1 MPKTRIAVIYGSKS
15 GEHEVSIVSAA
26 NVMDALDK
34 EKYDIVRVFISKDLE
49 WYLDPNG
56 DQSMLAPYNPMD
68 LKKDV
73 DFVLPILHGPNG
85 EDGTVQGFLELL
97 NIPYGGC
104 GVLGCATAMDKIVAK
119 EIFADAGIN
128 QCPYVAMTTGD
139 LNEAVKKADKMR
151 EIKSSLKL
159 PYFVKPANMGSSVG
173 ITKVKNIEDLDEAL
187 DIAAHYDSRIL
198 VEQGVNCRELETG
211 IIGND
216 DLEVASVGEIIVGAD
231 FYTYDDKYIDGVST
245 TVVPADITEEEKLK
259 IQQMAKDAYKALGCF
274 GYARCDFMMDKD
286 THEIFINEVN
296 AIPGFTNI
304 SMFPKVFMNDGYTY
318 SEIIEKIIELGY
330 ERHNAKNHR

>member
-119 EIFADAGIN
+119 EIFADAKIN

-231 FYTYDDKYIDGVST
+231 FYTYDDKYIDGVSS

-318 SEIIEKIIELGY
+318 GEIIEKIIELGY

>member
-1 MPKTRIAVIYGSKS
+1 MSKTKIAVIYGSKS
-15 GEHEVSIVSAA
+15 GEHEVSIVSAG
-26 NVMDALDK
+26 NVIDALDK
-34 EKYDIVRVFISKDLE
+34 EKFEVTRVFISKELE

-56 DQSMLAPYNPMD
+56 DQSQLYTYNPMD

-85 EDGTVQGFLELL
+85 EDGTVQGLLELL

-119 EIFADAGIN
+119 EIFADKGIN
-128 QCPYVAMTTGD
+128 QCPYVALTTGD
-139 LNEAVKKADKMR
+139 LEDASKKAEKIR
-151 EIKSSLKL
+151 QIKSKLKL

-211 IIGND
+211 VMGND
-216 DLEVASVGEIIVGAD
+216 ELEVASVGEIIVGAD
-231 FYTYDDKYIDGVST
+231 FYTYDDKYVDGVSQT
-245 TVVPADITEEEKLK
+245 IVPADISEEEKTK
-259 IQQMAKDAYKALGCF
+259 IQSMAKDAFEALGCF

-286 THEIFINEVN
+286 TGEIFINEVN

-304 SMFPKVFMNDGYTY
+304 SMFPKVFMDFGYTY
-318 SEIIEKIIELGY
+318 GEIIEKIIELGY
-330 ERHNAKNHR
+330 EKHNAKNHR

>member
-1 MPKTRIAVIYGSKS
+1 MSKTKIAVIYGSKS
-15 GEHEVSIVSAA
+15 GEHEVSIVSAG
-26 NVMDALDK
+26 NVIDALDK
-34 EKYDIVRVFISKDLE
+34 EKFEVTRVFISKELE

-56 DQSMLAPYNPMD
+56 DQSQLYTYNPMD

-85 EDGTVQGFLELL
+85 EDGTVQGLLELL

-119 EIFADAGIN
+119 EIFADKGIN
-128 QCPYVAMTTGD
+128 QCPYVALTTGD
-139 LNEAVKKADKMR
+139 LEDASKKAEKIR
-151 EIKSSLKL
+151 QIKSKLKL

-211 IIGND
+211 VMGND
-216 DLEVASVGEIIVGAD
+216 ELEVASVGEIIVGAD
-231 FYTYDDKYIDGVST
+231 FYTYDDKYVDGVSQT
-245 TVVPADITEEEKLK
+245 IVPADISEEEKTK
-259 IQQMAKDAYKALGCF
+259 IQSMAKDAFEALGCF

-286 THEIFINEVN
+286 TGEIFINEVN

-304 SMFPKVFMNDGYTY
+304 SMFPKVFMNVGYTY

-330 ERHNAKNHR
+330 EKYNAKNHR